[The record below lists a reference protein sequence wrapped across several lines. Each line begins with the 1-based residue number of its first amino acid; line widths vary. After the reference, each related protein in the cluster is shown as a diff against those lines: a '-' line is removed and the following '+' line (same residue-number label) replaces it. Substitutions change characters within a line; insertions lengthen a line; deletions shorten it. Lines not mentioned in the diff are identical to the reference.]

1 MSILPFHTLWPKPW
15 CQWGLGHYYFQ
26 ELKLSRQRQRDVYF
40 LLTGQKCIFSV
51 CPIEH
56 FVRCVQAQGY
66 IYRQCCKKLSKWLVS
81 VVYTFFC
88 VTMMPF
94 VLEQMKFEQNNHSV
108 YSCSFYCSLPS
119 VILCAPNREGR
130 ETYTQDVLSCLQHTL
145 GLLEVAALFHKV
157 HRFPHLMQNPT
168 GETCWPCF

>member
-1 MSILPFHTLWPKPW
+1 
-15 CQWGLGHYYFQ
+15 
-26 ELKLSRQRQRDVYF
+26 
-40 LLTGQKCIFSV
+40 
-51 CPIEH
+51 
-56 FVRCVQAQGY
+56 
-66 IYRQCCKKLSKWLVS
+66 
-81 VVYTFFC
+81 
-88 VTMMPF
+88 
-94 VLEQMKFEQNNHSV
+94 MKFEQNNHSV

-168 GETCWPCF
+168 GETCWPCFWILEVPFVMQLFGFTLLLPGGRRIAHPSLWMSQTNPCSSSCSILQESFRICFYFRYIPTRVTFLKILLWYGLSI